1 MIHPFDLRNRSA
13 VVSLLATGEEAAAM
27 QHRMLKPQMD
37 QLRYEFEQV
46 LLILVQIPVRPGDR
60 IVLAVG
66 VVVALLGA
74 RHFVAAADH
83 RNALAEQQRGE
94 HVAHL
99 LLTKL
104 VNILDGRRTF
114 DTAVPRTI
122 VAFTVPVA
130 LAVGLIMLLV
140 VAHQIVHGEAVVRGD
155 EVHGCDR
162 SAAIDLIQV
171 GTAHESAGEFRQRGR
186 LRAPEVA
193 HAIAVAAV
201 PFGPAGREAAHLIA
215 ARAEIPRFRDQLDAG
230 DHRILFDDVEE
241 GRQFVDFLEL
251 TGQCGGKIESESVDV
266 HFGDP
271 VAQAVGDE
279 LQGVR
284 RAHQQ
289 RVAGACGVE
298 VVSAVVVDQT
308 VVGAVVDAL
317 EAEGRSTV
325 VAFGGVVVHH
335 VEDDFHAGMMV
346 CLDHGFEFV
355 DLFAALSGAGIRVVR
370 GEEADGVVS
379 PVVAQAF
386 FLKEAVIDELVDGHE
401 LDGRDAQ
408 LLQVFDYRGVR
419 QTRIGSANVR
429 RHVHVEVGHAA
440 YVGFVNHGIVI

>member
-114 DTAVPRTI
+114 DTAVPRTV
-122 VAFTVPVA
+122 VAFAVAPVF
-130 LAVGLIMLLV
+130 AVGLIMLLV

-193 HAIAVAAV
+193 HAIVVAAV

-215 ARAEIPRFRDQLDAG
+215 ARAEIPTVPR
-230 DHRILFDDVEE
+230 
-241 GRQFVDFLEL
+241 
-251 TGQCGGKIESESVDV
+251 
-266 HFGDP
+266 
-271 VAQAVGDE
+271 
-279 LQGVR
+279 
-284 RAHQQ
+284 
-289 RVAGACGVE
+289 
-298 VVSAVVVDQT
+298 SA
-308 VVGAVVDAL
+308 
-317 EAEGRSTV
+317 
-325 VAFGGVVVHH
+325 
-335 VEDDFHAGMMV
+335 
-346 CLDHGFEFV
+346 
-355 DLFAALSGAGIRVVR
+355 
-370 GEEADGVVS
+370 
-379 PVVAQAF
+379 
-386 FLKEAVIDELVDGHE
+386 
-401 LDGRDAQ
+401 
-408 LLQVFDYRGVR
+408 
-419 QTRIGSANVR
+419 
-429 RHVHVEVGHAA
+429 
-440 YVGFVNHGIVI
+440 